1 MAGSI
6 NRVILIGNLTRDPE
20 TRQAGSTTVCT
31 LRLAVNDRV
40 KDQSSGEW
48 GDRPNYFDVDV
59 FGSQGE
65 LCGKYLAK
73 GRQVA
78 VEGKLR
84 WREWETQDGQKRSA
98 VSVVADNVQ
107 FIVPREGGAPQ
118 RDAGTPRESGGA
130 RFTQSPDVAE
140 ADFAGD
146 DDIPF

>member
-98 VSVVADNVQ
+98 VSVVAGEVQ
-107 FIVPREGGAPQ
+107 FIGPREGGAPQ
-118 RDAGTPRESGGA
+118 GAPRESGGGT
-130 RFTQSPDVAE
+130 RFAPPTDVAE

>member
-107 FIVPREGGAPQ
+107 FIGPREGGAPQ
-118 RDAGTPRESGGA
+118 GAPRDTKRGGFA
-130 RFTQSPDVAE
+130 DSVDVAPG
-140 ADFAGD
+140 DFAGD